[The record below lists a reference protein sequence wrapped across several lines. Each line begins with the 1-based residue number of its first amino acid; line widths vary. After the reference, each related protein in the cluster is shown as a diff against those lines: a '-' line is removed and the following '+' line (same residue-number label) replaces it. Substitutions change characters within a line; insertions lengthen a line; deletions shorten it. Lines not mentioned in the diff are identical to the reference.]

1 MTGSAPRKTRA
12 MMYEQQLCHLP
23 ASVDE
28 MYRRIEALAPKR
40 YAGIVHDRDI
50 TDAGRPAADH
60 LHVMMEFANP
70 RSVRSVAKSLGDK
83 AERLEAWK
91 AGTEN
96 GFSYLCH
103 RTDGARSKYQY
114 GPSLVRAN
122 FDYPAALASIES
134 RVSKARSHS
143 NIKIL
148 LDDLLEGRIDR
159 EGLISQLSGSEYAR
173 AKRQIEDVYAR
184 RLQVSAA
191 EWRAKMR
198 DEGRRVQAIW
208 IFGPAGTGK
217 SSLAKQYAQ
226 SKGEPFFVSGS
237 TRDVFQG
244 YAGQHTI
251 ILDELRPSSIPYADL
266 LRVTDPYAI
275 EHEVMAPARYADK
288 AIAADL
294 IIVTTP
300 YNPMEFYCE
309 QVKGPRSGGP
319 TTISTASGSS
329 KDGFPSSWRCSRRRY
344 ASRSSGSSLGRIG
357 PPMDHPGRT
366 PIRVSRGGCL
376 ARVTRRTSTRPCS
389 IPVPSR
395 QTNNSGPM
403 R

>member
-28 MYRRIEALAPKR
+28 MYWRIEALAPKR

-70 RSVRSVAKSLGDK
+70 RSVRSMAKSLGDK

-103 RTDGARSKYQY
+103 RTDGARTKYQY
-114 GPSLVRAN
+114 DPSLVRAN
-122 FDYPAALASIES
+122 FDCPAALASIES

-159 EGLISQLSGSEYAR
+159 EGLISQLSGSEHAR
-173 AKRQIEDVYAR
+173 TKRQIEDVYAR

-191 EWRAKMR
+191 KWRAKMR
-198 DEGRRVQAIW
+198 DEGRRVQTIW

-309 QVKGPRSGGP
+309 QVRGATVGRPNDDIDGFGQLERRLSLVVEMRQKEICLSEFRVELGTYWP
-319 TTISTASGSS
+319 ADGSS
-329 KDGFPSSWRCSRRRY
+329 WPNPYSSF
-344 ASRSSGSSLGRIG
+344 
-357 PPMDHPGRT
+357 
-366 PIRVSRGGCL
+366 
-376 ARVTRRTSTRPCS
+376 AR
-389 IPVPSR
+389 
-395 QTNNSGPM
+395 
-403 R
+403 

>member
-1 MTGSAPRKTRA
+1 M
-12 MMYEQQLCHLP
+12 
-23 ASVDE
+23 
-28 MYRRIEALAPKR
+28 
-40 YAGIVHDRDI
+40 
-50 TDAGRPAADH
+50 
-60 LHVMMEFANP
+60 
-70 RSVRSVAKSLGDK
+70 
-83 AERLEAWK
+83 
-91 AGTEN
+91 
-96 GFSYLCH
+96 
-103 RTDGARSKYQY
+103 
-114 GPSLVRAN
+114 
-122 FDYPAALASIES
+122 
-134 RVSKARSHS
+134 
-143 NIKIL
+143 
-148 LDDLLEGRIDR
+148 
-159 EGLISQLSGSEYAR
+159 
-173 AKRQIEDVYAR
+173 YAR

-208 IFGPAGTGK
+208 IFGPAGTGN

-309 QVKGPRSGGP
+309 QVRGATVGRPNDDIDGFGQLERRLSLVVEMQQKEICLSEFRVELGTYWP
-319 TTISTASGSS
+319 ADGSS
-329 KDGFPSSWRCSRRRY
+329 RPNPYSSFVRG
-344 ASRSSGSSLGRIG
+344 SSGSGDSAHLYEALLDSG
-357 PPMDHPGRT
+357 T
-366 PIRVSRGGCL
+366 
-376 ARVTRRTSTRPCS
+376 VTAD
-389 IPVPSR
+389 
-395 QTNNSGPM
+395 
-403 R
+403 

>member
-28 MYRRIEALAPKR
+28 MYWRIE
-40 YAGIVHDRDI
+40 
-50 TDAGRPAADH
+50 
-60 LHVMMEFANP
+60 
-70 RSVRSVAKSLGDK
+70 
-83 AERLEAWK
+83 
-91 AGTEN
+91 
-96 GFSYLCH
+96 
-103 RTDGARSKYQY
+103 
-114 GPSLVRAN
+114 
-122 FDYPAALASIES
+122 ALASIES

-159 EGLISQLSGSEYAR
+159 KGLISQLSGSEYAR
-173 AKRQIEDVYAR
+173 TKRQIEDVYAR

-198 DEGRRVQAIW
+198 DEGRRVQTIW
-208 IFGPAGTGK
+208 IFGPAGTGN

-275 EHEVMAPARYADK
+275 EHEVMAPRPLRRQGYRGRPYHRHHSVQSDGVLLRAGERGHGR
-288 AIAADL
+288 AA
-294 IIVTTP
+294 
-300 YNPMEFYCE
+300 
-309 QVKGPRSGGP
+309 Q
-319 TTISTASGSS
+319 
-329 KDGFPSSWRCSRRRY
+329 RRY
-344 ASRSSGSSLGRIG
+344 RRLRAARKTAFPRRGDAAEGDMPLRVQGRAW
-357 PPMDHPGRT
+357 D
-366 PIRVSRGGCL
+366 VL
-376 ARVTRRTSTRPCS
+376 ARRWIIPAESLFELRTWIVRL
-389 IPVPSR
+389 
-395 QTNNSGPM
+395 G
-403 R
+403 

>member
-251 ILDELRPSSIPYADL
+251 ILNELRPSSIPYADL

-309 QVKGPRSGGP
+309 QVRGATVGRPNDDIDGFGQLERRLSLVVEMQQKEICLSEFRVELGTYWPADGSSRPNPYSSFARGL
-319 TTISTASGSS
+319 SGSGDS
-329 KDGFPSSWRCSRRRY
+329 AHLYEALLD
-344 ASRSSGSSLGRIG
+344 SG
-357 PPMDHPGRT
+357 
-366 PIRVSRGGCL
+366 
-376 ARVTRRTSTRPCS
+376 AVTAD
-389 IPVPSR
+389 
-395 QTNNSGPM
+395 
-403 R
+403 

>member
-50 TDAGRPAADH
+50 TDVGRPAADH

-300 YNPMEFYCE
+300 YNPMEFYRE
-309 QVKGPRSGGP
+309 QVRGATVGRPNDDIDGFGQLERRLSLVVEMQQKEICLSEFRVELGTYWPADGSSRPNPYSSFARGL
-319 TTISTASGSS
+319 SGSGDS
-329 KDGFPSSWRCSRRRY
+329 AHLYEALLD
-344 ASRSSGSSLGRIG
+344 SG
-357 PPMDHPGRT
+357 
-366 PIRVSRGGCL
+366 
-376 ARVTRRTSTRPCS
+376 AVTAD
-389 IPVPSR
+389 
-395 QTNNSGPM
+395 
-403 R
+403 

>member
-114 GPSLVRAN
+114 DPSLVRAN

-173 AKRQIEDVYAR
+173 AKRQIEDVYTR
-184 RLQVSAA
+184 RDRQVQPRQAVRA
-191 EWRAKMR
+191 EQGRA
-198 DEGRRVQAIW
+198 
-208 IFGPAGTGK
+208 
-217 SSLAKQYAQ
+217 
-226 SKGEPFFVSGS
+226 
-237 TRDVFQG
+237 
-244 YAGQHTI
+244 
-251 ILDELRPSSIPYADL
+251 L
-266 LRVTDPYAI
+266 LRLRVYARCLSG
-275 EHEVMAPARYADK
+275 VCR
-288 AIAADL
+288 AAHHH
-294 IIVTTP
+294 
-300 YNPMEFYCE
+300 
-309 QVKGPRSGGP
+309 
-319 TTISTASGSS
+319 
-329 KDGFPSSWRCSRRRY
+329 
-344 ASRSSGSSLGRIG
+344 LG
-357 PPMDHPGRT
+357 
-366 PIRVSRGGCL
+366 
-376 ARVTRRTSTRPCS
+376 
-389 IPVPSR
+389 
-395 QTNNSGPM
+395 
-403 R
+403 